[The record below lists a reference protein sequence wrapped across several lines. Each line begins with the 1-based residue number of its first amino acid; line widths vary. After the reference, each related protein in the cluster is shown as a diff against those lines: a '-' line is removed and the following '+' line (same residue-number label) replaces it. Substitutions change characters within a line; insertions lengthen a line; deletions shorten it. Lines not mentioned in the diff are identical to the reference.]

1 MYRPTRWQS
10 WSFGFSDIPERPN
23 SQINISSDS
32 IYEEHD
38 VIPVHGSVSSRGSDE
53 QRQSKGLMKKIRG
66 FFKRIKQGGKKRSV
80 TKEYGVSDDGME
92 IYRRTHTSEIHTD
105 YGKVGEYTI
114 ERTQSF
120 TVNDKISIRSSN
132 AGSRASFNSSGFRSS
147 NGSRN
152 SFSGKL
158 IGLLTIERTPTFN
171 SSDTKEKESPENT
184 RRDVSSQSSF
194 NSKVDADSASL
205 HSLSDTTYQDKQGQ
219 YRDVRRTE
227 KGIRRRTINRRPKKN
242 KSPDRIW
249 RNVSTQTSLNSIV
262 DADSTS
268 LHSLSDTSYQ
278 EKQEN
283 KSPDTIWRDVST
295 QTSLNSI
302 VDADSTSLHSLSDTS
317 YQEKQDFHSDCK
329 GFPFNV
335 ARLLAIKLKVEERFV
350 VPTTDARGKHTFI
363 IYDKEQGRDRITTEL
378 GQKVLIRNPKSIQSE
393 GIAITNYCREKR
405 LDLKPTKRAS
415 LKNIIQKHTDKLFI
429 KHSNINF
436 ISTSPVKSWWNGDIV
451 RDEACI
457 VIYCSSKGFVPFGE
471 EKFPKLL
478 TVGEVTASTDIREG
492 YFQFGP
498 YAYATSRSSDIHD
511 RLKMGCQFGVEGGS
525 SSGTIGPIV
534 NLNGKMAF
542 LTCAHII
549 YGINENGY
557 RHDDS
562 RYDIYIEQPSSTNFG
577 STGNRCG
584 KVKRAVFDP
593 DLPSSVGAAV
603 VEITEQSRQ
612 PVSGEFAV
620 DNPIRMQQA
629 GFDDLPYFN
638 SGKIHM
644 NPDTI
649 NSDKRMVKFG
659 SETHVTR
666 GTLISEGTVVTPVS
680 TEMGL
685 FSQTG
690 KKVLMRNQLEIAGI
704 TSHGAFFQPGDSGS
718 GVFFVDRTGMG
729 QELTCIGMAIG
740 STSNGTAIVTPI
752 VDILDALQL
761 PRSLWQFP

>member
-1 MYRPTRWQS
+1 MRRPATPLTRPARPDQTIDHTTSQTGRTVGQTDQTSHTINQTGTTVDQTDHTTSQADQIDHIASQTYFWHVVHITGMSKNKKQAET
-10 WSFGFSDIPERPN
+10 FQQPVFDDGFNLLGHEEIEYIPLDMGFQTMKRKFIEEPKP
-23 SQINISSDS
+23 QIMISDS
-32 IYEEHD
+32 NTVLDLIPFQLLKAGMGFQTMKRKVVEEPTPQIMISD
-38 VIPVHGSVSSRGSDE
+38 SKTVLDLIPFQLLKAGISA
-53 QRQSKGLMKKIRG
+53 KIR
-66 FFKRIKQGGKKRSV
+66 
-80 TKEYGVSDDGME
+80 
-92 IYRRTHTSEIHTD
+92 IHTD
-105 YGKVGEYTI
+105 YGTVGECTI

-120 TVNDKISIRSSN
+120 TVTD
-132 AGSRASFNSSGFRSS
+132 
-147 NGSRN
+147 
-152 SFSGKL
+152 
-158 IGLLTIERTPTFN
+158 TI
-171 SSDTKEKESPENT
+171 KKKSPETKLQDLFFITSHIANSIEDADSSSLDST
-184 RRDVSSQSSF
+184 SETSYQEKQEKSHEKIWRDVS
-194 NSKVDADSASL
+194 
-205 HSLSDTTYQDKQGQ
+205 
-219 YRDVRRTE
+219 
-227 KGIRRRTINRRPKKN
+227 
-242 KSPDRIW
+242 
-249 RNVSTQTSLNSIV
+249 TQISLNSKV

-268 LHSLSDTSYQ
+268 LHT
-278 EKQEN
+278 
-283 KSPDTIWRDVST
+283 T
-295 QTSLNSI
+295 
-302 VDADSTSLHSLSDTS
+302 SDTS

-335 ARLLAIKLKVEERFV
+335 ARLLAIKFKVEERFV

-363 IYDKEQGRDRITTEL
+363 IYDKEQGRDRITTEF

-436 ISTSPVKSWWNGDIV
+436 ISTSPVKSCWNGDIV

-457 VIYCSSKGFVPFGE
+457 VIYCSSKGYVPFGE
-471 EKFPKLL
+471 DKFPKLL
-478 TVGEVTASTDIREG
+478 TVGEVIASTDIREG

-525 SSGTIGPIV
+525 TSGTIGPVV
-534 NLNGKMAF
+534 NLNGEMAF

-549 YGINENGY
+549 YGIDQNGY
-557 RHDDS
+557 TFDDS
-562 RYDIYIEQPSSTNFG
+562 GCDIYIEQPSSTNFG

-584 KVKRAVFDP
+584 KVKRAVFRP
-593 DLPSSVGAAV
+593 NLPSSVDAAV

-644 NPDTI
+644 NPNTI
-649 NSDKRMVKFG
+649 DSDKRMVKFG

-752 VDILDALQL
+752 LDILDSLQL